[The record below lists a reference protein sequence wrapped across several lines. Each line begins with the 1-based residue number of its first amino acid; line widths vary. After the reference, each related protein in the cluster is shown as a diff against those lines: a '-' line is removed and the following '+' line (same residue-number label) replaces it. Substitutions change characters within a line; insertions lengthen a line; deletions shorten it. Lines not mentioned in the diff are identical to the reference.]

1 MMKSV
6 IALLLTIVLVGCSGH
21 SWKSVSE
28 NGFWVTVSEG
38 NDYDFYQN
46 GKLVCES
53 AHSCRFD
60 RTFDKEMLLEIR
72 KGDVVYGHL
81 LVARKDSEFGKRMM
95 NAVESMNSARRDA
108 EEIAKFLPVL
118 TGKNTKLETFVGGS
132 LVVASLF
139 VFPISLAL
147 NVPDQAPENRTISIG
162 AGDSSAVAFPWNQPA
177 KE

>member
-6 IALLLTIVLVGCSGH
+6 VALMLMMVLVGCSGH
-21 SWKSVSE
+21 SWKTVSE

-38 NDYDFYQN
+38 DDYDFYQN

-60 RTFDKEMLLEIR
+60 RTFDKEMLLEIC
-72 KGDVVYGHL
+72 KGDIVYGHL
-81 LVARKDSEFGKRMM
+81 FVARKDSESGKRMM
-95 NAVESMNSARRDA
+95 SAVESTNSARRDA

-139 VFPISLAL
+139 AFPISLAL
-147 NVPDQAPENRTISIG
+147 NVPDQTPENWTISIG
-162 AGDSSAVAFPWNQPA
+162 ACDSSAVAFPWNEPA

>member
-1 MMKSV
+1 MKSV
-6 IALLLTIVLVGCSGH
+6 VALMLMMVLVECSGH
-21 SWKSVSE
+21 SWKTVSE

-38 NDYDFYQN
+38 DDYDFYQN

-72 KGDVVYGHL
+72 KGDIVYGHL
-81 LVARKDSEFGKRMM
+81 FVARKDSESGKRLM
-95 NAVESMNSARRDA
+95 NAVESTNTARRDA

-139 VFPISLAL
+139 AFPISLAL
-147 NVPDQAPENRTISIG
+147 NVPDQTPENWTISIG
-162 AGDSSAVAFPWNQPA
+162 AGDSSAVAFPWNEPA

>member
-1 MMKSV
+1 MKSV
-6 IALLLTIVLVGCSGH
+6 VALMLMMVLVGCSGH
-21 SWKSVSE
+21 SWKTVSA

-38 NDYDFYQN
+38 NDFDFYQN

-72 KGDVVYGHL
+72 KGDIVYGHL
-81 LVARKDSEFGKRMM
+81 FVARKDSESGKRMM
-95 NAVESMNSARRDA
+95 NAVESMNGARRDA

-139 VFPISLAL
+139 AFPISLAL
-147 NVPDQAPENRTISIG
+147 NVPDQTPENWTISIG
-162 AGDSSAVAFPWNQPA
+162 AGDSSAVAFPWNEPA

>member
-1 MMKSV
+1 M
-6 IALLLTIVLVGCSGH
+6 
-21 SWKSVSE
+21 
-28 NGFWVTVSEG
+28 
-38 NDYDFYQN
+38 
-46 GKLVCES
+46 
-53 AHSCRFD
+53 
-60 RTFDKEMLLEIR
+60 
-72 KGDVVYGHL
+72 YGHL

-95 NAVESMNSARRDA
+95 NAVESTNSARRDA

>member
-1 MMKSV
+1 MKSV

-95 NAVESMNSARRDA
+95 NAVESTNSARRDA

-118 TGKNTKLETFVGGS
+118 TGKNTKLETFV
-132 LVVASLF
+132 
-139 VFPISLAL
+139 
-147 NVPDQAPENRTISIG
+147 PENRTISIG